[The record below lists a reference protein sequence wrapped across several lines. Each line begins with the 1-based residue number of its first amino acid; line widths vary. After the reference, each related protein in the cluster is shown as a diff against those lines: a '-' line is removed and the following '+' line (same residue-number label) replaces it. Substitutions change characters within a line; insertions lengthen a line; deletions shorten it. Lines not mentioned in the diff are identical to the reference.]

1 MVESISKNPRG
12 ALEIQQQD
20 IWMDEGEKQK
30 SSNLIYAKF
39 HLMKPF
45 QCIVYIKL
53 HDKSDL

>member
-39 HLMKPF
+39 HFMKPF